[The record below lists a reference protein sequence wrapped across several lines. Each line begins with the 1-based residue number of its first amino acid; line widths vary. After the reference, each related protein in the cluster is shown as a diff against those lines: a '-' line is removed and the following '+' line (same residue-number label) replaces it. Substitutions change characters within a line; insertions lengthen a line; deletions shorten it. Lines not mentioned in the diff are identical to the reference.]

1 MTARDFSSD
10 WTIPV
15 LDLVMMGMIL
25 QTGRLQMAI
34 GIVIALVLVPAAIIV
49 ALMMKNKTVAQPEP
63 APPVI
68 QTLNNNI
75 RPPQP
80 KITVAESRPAVTITV
95 QASSQPSQSPPV
107 TAPEPPKVP
116 AVIAVS
122 SALTTAEDRRERIL
136 AGISENIRKSLSTR
150 QAAQSSPV
158 LYKEV
163 PRNTEYVR
171 VKKDVITPH
180 GQVRF
185 SILKDW
191 MSTNMLAV
199 FRRASSEWK
208 TPEDLIA
215 FVPAYLEPEAEILN
229 SQVLL
234 VSTPGHNEKLAVPI
248 RNLDDI
254 AGLRQCFEFVSAAG
268 AVTMPAVVVT
278 SDCEFEIVSRG
289 VITQALFTNAIDQGR
304 EMKLLV
310 NAVSE

>member
-1 MTARDFSSD
+1 
-10 WTIPV
+10 
-15 LDLVMMGMIL
+15 
-25 QTGRLQMAI
+25 MAI
-34 GIVIALVLVPAAIIV
+34 EIVIALVLVPAAIIAV
-49 ALMMKNKTVAQPEP
+49 LMMKKKTSVQPVPP
-63 APPVI
+63 AVI
-68 QTLNNNI
+68 QTPNNNI

-80 KITVAESRPAVTITV
+80 KITGAESRPPVTINV
-95 QASSQPSQSPPV
+95 QASSQASPPSPPENAV
-107 TAPEPPKVP
+107 SSVAAPEPPKVP
-116 AVIAVS
+116 AVIDVRSA
-122 SALTTAEDRRERIL
+122 ALTTAEDRRERIL

-150 QAAQSSPV
+150 QAAQTSPV
-158 LYKEV
+158 LYKET

-199 FRRASSEWK
+199 FRRASSEWR

-248 RNLDDI
+248 RNLDDV

-278 SDCEFEIVSRG
+278 SDCDFEIVSRG

-304 EMKLLV
+304 DMKLLV